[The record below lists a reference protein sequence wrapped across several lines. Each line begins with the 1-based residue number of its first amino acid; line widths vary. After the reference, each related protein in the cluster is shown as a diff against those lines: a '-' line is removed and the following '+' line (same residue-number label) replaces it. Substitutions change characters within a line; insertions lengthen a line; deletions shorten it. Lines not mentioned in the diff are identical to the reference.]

1 MEPTKKL
8 KEYGANTLTTSE
20 LLSLIIQGK
29 DSIAVAEDVVAYAE
43 SIGDLARI
51 MPEELESI
59 NGIGKNKACA
69 VSAAIELAKR
79 LNTEKKQRV
88 KATNEELV
96 FDYVA
101 PLLRHE
107 TREHLLVLFLN
118 SKCEIESKEVISIGG
133 INETIMEPMNTFAPA
148 LRKGAAAIIL
158 VHNHP
163 SGNPTPSMDDVNATR
178 KIIDAGKIMNIPVL
192 DHIIVGESGNY
203 SMRKEG
209 IVEF

>member
-1 MEPTKKL
+1 MELTKKL
-8 KEYGANTLTTSE
+8 KEYGVNTLTTSE

-29 DSIAVAEDVVAYAE
+29 DSIAVAEDVVAYAKN
-43 SIGDLARI
+43 IGDLARI

-88 KATNEELV
+88 KATNTELV

-107 TREHLLVLFLN
+107 TREHFLVLFLN

-133 INETIMEPMNTFAPA
+133 INQTLMEPMNTFAPA

-178 KIIDAGKIMNIPVL
+178 KIIDAGKVMNIPVL

>member
-8 KEYGANTLTTSE
+8 KEYGVNTLTTSE

-29 DSIAVAEDVVAYAE
+29 DSIAVAENVVAYAE

-88 KATNEELV
+88 KATNTELV

-107 TREHLLVLFLN
+107 TREHFLVLFLN

-133 INETIMEPMNTFAPA
+133 INKTLMEPMNTFAPA

-178 KIIDAGKIMNIPVL
+178 KIIDAGKVMNIPVL

>member
-1 MEPTKKL
+1 M
-8 KEYGANTLTTSE
+8 
-20 LLSLIIQGK
+20 
-29 DSIAVAEDVVAYAE
+29 
-43 SIGDLARI
+43 
-51 MPEELESI
+51 
-59 NGIGKNKACA
+59 
-69 VSAAIELAKR
+69 
-79 LNTEKKQRV
+79 
-88 KATNEELV
+88 

-107 TREHLLVLFLN
+107 TREHFLVLFLN
-118 SKCEIESKEVISIGG
+118 SKCEIESRETISIGG
-133 INETIMEPMNTFAPA
+133 INETLMEPMNTFAPA

>member
-8 KEYGANTLTTSE
+8 KEYGVNTLTTSE

-43 SIGDLARI
+43 RIGDLARI
-51 MPEELESI
+51 MPEELERI

-88 KATNEELV
+88 KATNTELV

-107 TREHLLVLFLN
+107 TREHFLVLFLN
-118 SKCEIESKEVISIGG
+118 SKCEIESRETISIGG
-133 INETIMEPMNTFAPA
+133 INQTLMEPMNTFAPA

-178 KIIDAGKIMNIPVL
+178 KIIDAGKVMNIPVL

>member
-8 KEYGANTLTTSE
+8 KEYGVNTLTTPE

-29 DSIAVAEDVVAYAE
+29 DSVTVAEDVVAYAE
-43 SIGDLARI
+43 NIGDLARI

-59 NGIGKNKACA
+59 NGIGENKACA

-88 KATNEELV
+88 KATNTGLV

-107 TREHLLVLFLN
+107 TREHFLVLFLN
-118 SKCEIESKEVISIGG
+118 SKCEIESKEVVSIGG
-133 INETIMEPMNTFAPA
+133 INKTLMEPMNTFAPA

-163 SGNPTPSMDDVNATR
+163 SGNPTPSMDDINATK
-178 KIIDAGKIMNIPVL
+178 KIVDAGKVMNIPVL

>member
-8 KEYGANTLTTSE
+8 KEYGVNTLTTSE

-88 KATNEELV
+88 KATNTELV

-107 TREHLLVLFLN
+107 TREHFLVLFLN
-118 SKCEIESKEVISIGG
+118 YKCEIESRETISIGG
-133 INETIMEPMNTFAPA
+133 INETLMEPMNTFAPA

>member
-8 KEYGANTLTTSE
+8 KEYGVNTLTTSE

-88 KATNEELV
+88 KATNTELV

-107 TREHLLVLFLN
+107 TREHFLVLFLN
-118 SKCEIESKEVISIGG
+118 SKCEIESRETISIGG
-133 INETIMEPMNTFAPA
+133 INQTLMEPMNTFAPA

-178 KIIDAGKIMNIPVL
+178 KIIDAGKVMNIPVL

-203 SMRKEG
+203 SMRAEG

>member
-8 KEYGANTLTTSE
+8 KEYGVNTLTTSE

-88 KATNEELV
+88 KATNPELV

-107 TREHLLVLFLN
+107 TREHFLVLFLN
-118 SKCEIESKEVISIGG
+118 SKCEIESREIISIGG
-133 INETIMEPMNTFAPA
+133 INETIMEPVNTFAPA

-178 KIIDAGKIMNIPVL
+178 KIIDAGKVMNIPVL
-192 DHIIVGESGNY
+192 DHIIVGESGIC
-203 SMRKEG
+203 SMREEG

>member
-8 KEYGANTLTTSE
+8 KEYGVNTLTTSE

-88 KATNEELV
+88 KATNAELV

-107 TREHLLVLFLN
+107 TREHFLVLFLN

-133 INETIMEPMNTFAPA
+133 INETLMEPMNTFAPA

-178 KIIDAGKIMNIPVL
+178 KIIDAGKVMNIPVL